1 MNLYIRYFD
10 EECVVHSAEEA
21 YEFLC
26 TLPNM
31 SIDMGIIEEL
41 QKYMD
46 SPMPYPKRYKVRP
59 RVYFI
64 VIKTQAETLEE
75 FKMNGTRERAM
86 TPAFAKRDDRREE
99 MFEQPGWYEGEVLF
113 KRVVPIPGTGKFKYL
128 DTRFKARCKAH
139 NSLECY
145 ERLTEHLRSRQD
157 VDPRSQFPSARGKNF
172 SWTYLGMEIER

>member
-1 MNLYIRYFD
+1 
-10 EECVVHSAEEA
+10 
-21 YEFLC
+21 
-26 TLPNM
+26 
-31 SIDMGIIEEL
+31 
-41 QKYMD
+41 
-46 SPMPYPKRYKVRP
+46 
-59 RVYFI
+59 
-64 VIKTQAETLEE
+64 
-75 FKMNGTRERAM
+75 M